1 MNAAIEHPSFK
12 HPSSHDR
19 PSNHTQSAGAAT
31 AMMSRSAWD
40 TRLAGKS
47 ETTEIAFAP
56 FFTNAGTVQVGN
68 KIGLLLNCGAHASRV
83 VGKGGSKIRDLMDRS
98 GAGLRVARN
107 SGLCEIRGT
116 FKDVQVAKRLVLDV
130 VDDGVVRDMRATI
143 SQALSIPEDAR
154 DGYLMTASHHDTK
167 LKLAWHTPVGVE
179 VPFLPPDKS
188 YTVPLSLQ

>member
-116 FKDVQVAKRLVLDV
+116 FKDV
-130 VDDGVVRDMRATI
+130 
-143 SQALSIPEDAR
+143 
-154 DGYLMTASHHDTK
+154 
-167 LKLAWHTPVGVE
+167 
-179 VPFLPPDKS
+179 
-188 YTVPLSLQ
+188 